1 MPHGASMTDQ
11 EILAGIE
18 QVARQHVGWTGQLD
32 PQMDLIED
40 LELDSLRILNLAV
53 ELENYFRIQLDQ
65 EDGADLRTVRDLVAA
80 ISRRLAENQL

>member
-1 MPHGASMTDQ
+1 MTDQ